1 MFWPYV
7 GLTLLLIVVGY
18 LVTGWWGLFRRVQF
32 DGRRQGLELE
42 RFREELAV
50 LREQRRK
57 TSDTAQTWNGFRKF
71 VVQRKSMETDDV
83 FSFYLAP
90 HDAKPLP
97 DFKPGQYLTFQLSH
111 PHKTGPLIRC
121 YSLSDRAH
129 PTHYRVSIK
138 RAAAP
143 SGIADAPAGVGSGVF
158 HDTIREGDILD
169 VRAPAGH
176 FSLDVSDPEPVVL
189 IGGGIGITPMMSML
203 SALVAQKS
211 RREIWLFYGVRNRRD
226 HVFAQDLATLAREHP
241 YLRLRVCYSQPED
254 HERLGEDY
262 HIKGRV
268 SIDLLKKELPSN
280 NYLFYYCG
288 PGPMME
294 ALTNDLKAWGVP
306 ETHLHFEAFGPSS
319 VKRVSATTTATE
331 TVATPFRCAVTF
343 RKTGKTVPWS
353 GAHASLLEL
362 AESAGVVIA
371 SGCRAGNCGTCVVAT
386 KSGEVTYLQPPG
398 TPPEAGTCLACIAQ
412 PKGDLVVDA

>member
-1 MFWPYV
+1 MFWPYL
-7 GLTLLLIVVGY
+7 GLALVLIVFGY
-18 LVTGWWGLFRRVQF
+18 LAIGLFGAFRRVQF
-32 DGRRQGLELE
+32 DAHRQAFELE

-50 LREQRRK
+50 IREQRRK
-57 TSDTAQTWNGFRKF
+57 ISDSPQTWNGFRKF
-71 VVQRKSMETDDV
+71 VVKRKVTESEDV
-83 FSFYLAP
+83 ASFYLSP

-97 DFKPGQYLTFQLSH
+97 EFKPGQYLTFQLPH
-111 PHKTGPLIRC
+111 PQKNAPLVRC

-143 SGIADAPAGVGSGVF
+143 GDIAGAPPGMGSGLF

-169 VRAPAGH
+169 VRAPSGH
-176 FSLDVSDPEPVVL
+176 FSLELSDPEPVVL
-189 IGGGIGITPMMSML
+189 IGGGIGITPVMSML
-203 SALVAQKS
+203 AALVNQKS
-211 RREIWLFYGVRNRRD
+211 RREVWLFYGVRNRRE
-226 HVFAQDLATLAREHP
+226 HVFAQDLAALAREHP
-241 YLRLRVCYSQPED
+241 YLRLRVCYSQPMEND
-254 HERLGEDY
+254 REGEDY
-262 HIKGRV
+262 HVKGRV

-306 ETHLHFEAFGPSS
+306 EGHLHFEAFGPSS
-319 VKRVSATTTATE
+319 VKRVSNATTA
-331 TVATPFRCAVTF
+331 PFAAAARCAVTF

-353 GAHASLLEL
+353 SGNKGSLLDL

-371 SGCRAGNCGTCVVAT
+371 SGCRAGNCGTCVVAMQ
-386 KSGEVTYLQPPG
+386 SGDVTYLQPPG
-398 TPPEAGTCLACIAQ
+398 SPPEARTCLACIAQ